1 MRNTRQ
7 SAVKPQSRVFSDPAV
22 NAIYWAMHEGSGIA
36 ITDRFGRVPAFDL
49 VGTTTGLWAN
59 RLSGMTADAAG
70 NAGPKLALANLAPLD
85 LSTVA
90 PGEKLVFAMRV
101 QKSANPSGS
110 AEKIFTMGSTDG
122 AGNTGHATGCIQ
134 LTIQTNGNMQMLFRP
149 RSSAD
154 AVNGINSFASVGNVG
169 IANPHHVVFILDMT
183 DPAAPLIYGLE
194 NGTQRALI
202 TPDMSA
208 SVGLPVPNTVN
219 GIFLGTNG
227 LANGSASTAAR
238 MGQNGTGLRLGEFLI
253 WRTSQALDRV
263 LRVMDFH
270 RVNRTLPA
278 WMEA

>member
-7 SAVKPQSRVFSDPAV
+7 SAVKPQSRVFADPAV
-22 NAIYWAMHEGSGIA
+22 NAIYWAMHEGAGIA

-59 RLSGMTADAAG
+59 RLSGMTADAGG

-90 PGEKLVFAMRV
+90 PGEKLVFAMRL

-110 AEKIFTMGSTDG
+110 AEKLFTLGSTDA
-122 AGNTGHATGCIQ
+122 AGSAGHATGCIQ
-134 LTIQTNGNMQMLFRP
+134 LNIQTNGNVQMLFRP

-154 AVNGINSFASVGNVG
+154 AVNGINSFANVGNVG
-169 IANPHHVVFILDMT
+169 VVNPHYVSFVLDMT
-183 DPAAPLIYGLE
+183 DPAAPLIYGHSD
-194 NGTQRALI
+194 GIQRVLV

-208 SVGLPVPNTVN
+208 SVGYPVPNANN
-219 GIFLGTNG
+219 GIFIGTNG
-227 LANGSASTAAR
+227 LANGNASTAAR
-238 MGQNGTGLRLGEFLI
+238 MGQNGTGLRFGEFLI
-253 WRTSQALDRV
+253 WRTSQQMDRILRV
-263 LRVMDFH
+263 LDHH
-270 RVNRTLPA
+270 RLQRTLPA